1 MIDGIAFSE
10 LLNRCAPGTPGRELT
25 AIVRQASGFEPH
37 VIGTGGR
44 KPVSIQAGSKAEAIT
59 LATELMIG
67 GQRIRIGLAQ
77 LDSVELKRLGVS
89 LSDAFEACANLKA
102 AARLIKEN
110 PNALAPGRLSVERR
124 QKQAPADPGEGT
136 PQPERARKDAG
147 EAQTAWNVYGQ
158 DRRRS
163 VFVYAPKE

>member
-1 MIDGIAFSE
+1 MIDAVAFSV
-10 LLNRCAPGTPGRELT
+10 LLDRCAPGAPGRELT

-44 KPVSIQAGSKAEAIT
+44 KPVSIQADSKAEAIT

-77 LDSVELKRLGVS
+77 IDSTDLKRLGVS
-89 LSDAFEACANLKA
+89 LSDAFEPCTNLKA
-102 AARLIKEN
+102 ATQLIKEN
-110 PNALAPGRLSVERR
+110 PNALTPARLSTDRR
-124 QKQAPADPGEGT
+124 EKQAPVGPEEAVPKPDPPSKSDGET
-136 PQPERARKDAG
+136 HS
-147 EAQTAWNVYGQ
+147 AWNVYGQ

-163 VFVYAPKE
+163 VFVYAPKD

>member
-37 VIGTGGR
+37 VIGTGDR
-44 KPVSIQAGSKAEAIT
+44 KPVRIQADSKAEAIT

-67 GQRIRIGLAQ
+67 GHRIRVGLAQ
-77 LDSVELKRLGVS
+77 IDSADLKRLGVS
-89 LSDAFEACANLKA
+89 LSDAFEPCANLKA
-102 AARLIKEN
+102 AAQLIKEN
-110 PNALAPGRLSVERR
+110 PHALTPGRLSVERR
-124 QKQAPADPGEGT
+124 QKQAPVDPEEGI
-136 PQPERARKDAG
+136 PQPERSRKEGSETQA
-147 EAQTAWNVYGQ
+147 AWNVYSQ

-163 VFVYAPKE
+163 VFVYGPKD